1 MRKAKLAGRS
11 RAHLDERFRKL
22 RPPAR
27 FAPPVRGWIKAIR
40 TALGMSTAQLA
51 KRLRVKQP
59 SVVALEQSETK
70 GTMELAT
77 LRRVAAALDCTL
89 VYALVPNKP
98 LEATVRDRARVPA
111 GAVAVLINKNHTFT
125 DLYLPIDARR
135 NALLESVDGT
145 RTIGELC
152 RPGERELARSF
163 FEDLW
168 HWDQVVFDRSAA
180 AG

>member
-89 VYALVPNKP
+89 VYALVPG
-98 LEATVRDRARVPA
+98 RARSR
-111 GAVAVLINKNHTFT
+111 GADWSRWSTPCCWRT
-125 DLYLPIDARR
+125 RR
-135 NALLESVDGT
+135 
-145 RTIGELC
+145 
-152 RPGERELARSF
+152 
-163 FEDLW
+163 
-168 HWDQVVFDRSAA
+168 
-180 AG
+180 